1 MRMRKLIRTAA
12 AALLAGGIAL
22 GGTATA
28 RAEQPAGA
36 GTVPGA
42 DVQCPDLAYGSAGVC
57 AAVLQKQLNDHGA
70 GLVVDGIV
78 GPKTKAAIE
87 DYQRAHGLAAD
98 GIAGPRTRASLTAE
112 APPPAVQRHVWVIQE
127 PAEENRA
134 PNLYDKVKNGA
145 CDTTGKGVG
154 ALAGAAV
161 ALFLSETGPGAVAGG
176 AVAGFGTESFLTSAC
191 KAALAIDPA
200 A

>member
-28 RAEQPAGA
+28 HAEQPLTPAG
-36 GTVPGA
+36 V

-78 GPKTKAAIE
+78 GPKTKAAIQ

-98 GIAGPRTRASLTAE
+98 GIAGPRTQASLVAE
-112 APPPAVQRHVWVIQE
+112 APPPVVQQQVWVIE
-127 PAEENRA
+127 PPAKENRA
-134 PNLYDKVKNGA
+134 PNLYDKVKNGV
-145 CDTTGKGVG
+145 CDTTGKVTG

-161 ALFLSETGPGAVAGG
+161 TLRKAAGIAGG
-176 AVAGFGTESFLTSAC
+176 AAAEFGTETFVASTC
-191 KAALAIDPA
+191 KEALAIDPA
-200 A
+200 W